1 MKKCG
6 DKIKFVDKEID
17 ISHNLVKKVGSRE
30 NARKIKLQRKL
41 KAGRYSGLCT
51 ANSYK
56 TAANSVAPSLTRAL
70 ALYGNRIGE
79 ECTIGPIFKNPP
91 NIRLKKFV
99 KLTDHNCD
107 CNDLTDFN
115 I

>member
-1 MKKCG
+1 MNLYG
-6 DKIKFVDKEID
+6 DQIKFIDEKID
-17 ISHNLVKKVGSRE
+17 ISLNLVKKWGSRE

-79 ECTIGPIFKNPP
+79 ECTIGPIVKNPP
-91 NIRLKKFV
+91 NTRLEKFV

-107 CNDLTDFN
+107 CKDLTNLDM
-115 I
+115 